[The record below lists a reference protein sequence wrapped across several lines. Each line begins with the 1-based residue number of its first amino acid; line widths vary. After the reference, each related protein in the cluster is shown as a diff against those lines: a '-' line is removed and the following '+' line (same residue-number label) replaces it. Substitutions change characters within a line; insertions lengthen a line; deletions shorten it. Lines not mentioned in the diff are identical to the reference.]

1 MRDTQ
6 IQNTWEAHLF
16 TLLLSTATT
25 LWGELTWELPLLSI
39 SSQLYMVLPCFLRS
53 RQAVSNHRY
62 FGSLTADTSLLWVL
76 RPFCNHSLPLCP
88 CVFLQPRPLFSQPNL
103 AWPPTRPAG
112 HPGCHCAS
120 AVAPAAVHQ
129 DARAGDLQGQP
140 QSISM
145 HIYTFPSLRR
155 PCLAEAA
162 HLHSQDMAAAHS
174 HAATGTNLVTVLISF
189 LI

>member
-1 MRDTQ
+1 MG
-6 IQNTWEAHLF
+6 AAF
-16 TLLLSTATT
+16 TVHFFTTVHGAPMLSEEPPGSQQSLLLWLFNSRYKSA
-25 LWGELTWELPLLSI
+25 LDLAAFLQPFSSSLSA
-39 SSQLYMVLPCFLRS
+39 C
-53 RQAVSNHRY
+53 VS
-62 FGSLTADTSLLWVL
+62 
-76 RPFCNHSLPLCP
+76 
-88 CVFLQPRPLFSQPNL
+88 LQPRPLFSQPNL
-103 AWPPTRPAG
+103 AWPPTRHAG

-120 AVAPAAVHQ
+120 AVAPPAVHQ

-145 HIYTFPSLRR
+145 HISTFPSLRR

-162 HLHSQDMAAAHS
+162 HLHSQHMAAAHS

>member
-1 MRDTQ
+1 
-6 IQNTWEAHLF
+6 
-16 TLLLSTATT
+16 
-25 LWGELTWELPLLSI
+25 
-39 SSQLYMVLPCFLRS
+39 MVLPCFLRS
-53 RQAVSNHRY
+53 RQAVSNHCY
-62 FGSLTADTSLLWVL
+62 FGSLTADTSLPWVL
-76 RPFCNHSLPLCP
+76 WPFCNHSLPLCP
-88 CVFLQPRPLFSQPNL
+88 HVFPYSLVPSSPSLYL